1 LYRLRHS
8 QADAYNDAMTDKRFD
23 VCVSGSG
30 AVARTLAL
38 ALGQHG
44 WRVALACE
52 PGALQARSQDVRT
65 YALNARA
72 LALLDRLKV
81 GEPLRAHGAPVHEMD
96 IRGDAGG
103 RLTFSAWEQKVADL
117 AWIVD
122 AAALDQLLAD
132 ALRFSPNVTVVPQA
146 SSDGAPKVSADLL
159 AVCEGKH
166 SASRAAL
173 GARFER
179 HAYGHHGVASRLKAG
194 RPHAGVARQWF
205 RSPDVLALLPF
216 HAPVPGASY
225 GLVWSAPEPRARE
238 LCALSPADFE
248 QGLHDALEASAPG
261 VWQEL
266 GGLSLTAPVASWP
279 LAIGQAQP
287 WSGAGW
293 VLLGDAAHQV
303 HPLAGQGL
311 NLGLA
316 DVDALVAVLLEARE
330 LEPWRALGDE
340 KLLRRYER
348 ARWTPTQ
355 AMGQLTDGL
364 LNLFASPSEPLR
376 DLRNT
381 GMGLLDRVSPIK
393 RWLVGRALDA

>member
-1 LYRLRHS
+1 MSCLHHHK
-8 QADAYNDAMTDKRFD
+8 AATYNVLMTEKRFD
-23 VCVSGSG
+23 VCVSGGG
-30 AVARTLAL
+30 AVARSLAL

-52 PGALQARSQDVRT
+52 AGALQARSQDVRT

-96 IRGDAGG
+96 IRGDQGG
-103 RLTFSAWEQKVADL
+103 RLHFSAWEQKVADL

-132 ALRFSPNVTVVPQA
+132 ALRFSPNVTVVPPVGADGQA
-146 SSDGAPKVSADLL
+146 PVQADLL
-159 AVCEGKH
+159 AICEGKH
-166 SASRAAL
+166 SSSRQAL
-173 GARFER
+173 GASFQR
-179 HAYGHHGVASRLKAG
+179 HAYGHHGVATRLQAC

-205 RSPDVLALLPF
+205 RSPDILALLPF
-216 HAPVPGASY
+216 HAPQPGASY
-225 GLVWSAPEPRARE
+225 GLVWSVPEARARE
-238 LCALSPADFE
+238 LCALSAPAFE
-248 QGLHDALEASAPG
+248 QALHDALEASAPG

-266 GGLSLTAPVASWP
+266 GGLNVAAPVASWP
-279 LAIGQAQP
+279 LAIGEARP
-287 WSGAGW
+287 WSGPGW

-316 DVDALVAVLLEARE
+316 DVDALVEVLLQARE
-330 LEPWRALGDE
+330 RESWRPLGDA

-348 ARWTPTQ
+348 ARWAPTQ

-364 LNLFASPSEPLR
+364 LHLFASPADPLR

-381 GMGLLDRVSPIK
+381 GMGLLNRVSPIK

>member
-1 LYRLRHS
+1 
-8 QADAYNDAMTDKRFD
+8 MTDKRFD
-23 VCVSGSG
+23 VCVSGGG
-30 AVARTLAL
+30 AVARSLAL

-52 PGALQARSQDVRT
+52 PGALQTRSEDVRT

-72 LALLDRLKV
+72 LALLDRLRV
-81 GEPLRAHGAPVHEMD
+81 GEPLRAHGTPVHEMD
-96 IRGDAGG
+96 IFGDQGG
-103 RLTFSAWEQKVADL
+103 RLRFSAWEQKVADL

-122 AAALDQLLAD
+122 AAALDRLLAE
-132 ALRFSPNVTVVPQA
+132 ALRFSPNVTVVPPVSA
-146 SSDGAPKVSADLL
+146 DGTPGVSADLL

-166 SASRAAL
+166 SASREAL

-179 HAYGHHGVASRLKAG
+179 HAYGHHGVASRLAAG

-216 HAPVPGASY
+216 HDPVPGSSY
-225 GLVWSAPEPRARE
+225 GLVWSVPQARA
-238 LCALSPADFE
+238 CALCDMPPAEFE
-248 QGLHDALEASAPG
+248 EALRLALESSAPG

-266 GGLSLTAPVASWP
+266 GGLSLTGQVASWP
-279 LAIGQAQP
+279 LAIGQARP

-293 VLLGDAAHQV
+293 VLVGDAAHQV

-316 DVDALVAVLLEARE
+316 DVDALVAVLLEARDR
-330 LEPWRALGDE
+330 EPWRPVGDE

-348 ARWTPTQ
+348 ARWAPTQ

-364 LNLFASPSEPLR
+364 LHLFASPAEPLR